1 MTTTQTTARALNTRA
16 AKYVATLPADD
27 PIVTANCLINE
38 AVVLQDEGRMAEAEE
53 LLARADAL
61 LA

>member
-1 MTTTQTTARALNTRA
+1 MDTSRTTYRALNTRA
-16 AKYVATLPADD
+16 AEYVAKLDTDD
-27 PIVTANCLINE
+27 PIVVANCLINE
-38 AVVLQDEGRMAEAEE
+38 AVALQDEGRLAEADE